1 MGGKERR
8 RRSREK
14 KEAGRGRGKEGRQ
27 REGERVS
34 AAITPLFFTPRKS
47 PGADLGLLDLMPG
60 VITAYRVR
68 PCDTVTGGELSCFL
82 H

>member
-1 MGGKERR
+1 MKKGEWEGG
-8 RRSREK
+8 REGEAGGK

-34 AAITPLFFTPRKS
+34 AAITPLFFTPQKS

-60 VITAYRVR
+60 VITA
-68 PCDTVTGGELSCFL
+68 TE
-82 H
+82 